1 MCPIDPSAG
10 EVPGSFFVGQ
20 AKRRSC
26 HEKNRNYF
34 LASWPFKTPISNGGE
49 MMKSTSVIAYG
60 LLIVI
65 FATPVQAAVMVPV
78 DLSSWLIDGA
88 GNWTLQSQS
97 EPNDSVFQSLNSRPT
112 MFFNNM
118 NSQGT
123 QLSGA
128 IEVQSSSD
136 DDFVGLVLGYD
147 DNDLFGSNPTTNYVL
162 VDWKQI
168 TQEGWEAGMAISR
181 VTGAIDAGGTDTS
194 ADAWLHVG
202 NVTFLERAAT
212 LGSTG
217 WADNTQY
224 QFDVEFLPTNI
235 KVFVDGVKQ
244 FDINGT
250 FENGAF
256 GFYNFSQ
263 ESVLYAGITTADLPE
278 PPSPPPGVVPEP
290 TTFALSA
297 FALLSLGL
305 SGRRRRRR

>member
-1 MCPIDPSAG
+1 
-10 EVPGSFFVGQ
+10 
-20 AKRRSC
+20 
-26 HEKNRNYF
+26 
-34 LASWPFKTPISNGGE
+34 
-49 MMKSTSVIAYG
+49 MMKSTAVVTCG
-60 LLIVI
+60 LLVVI
-65 FATPVQAAVMVPV
+65 FATPVQADVPVPV

-123 QLSGA
+123 QLSGT
-128 IEVQSSSD
+128 IEVQSSAD

-147 DNDLFGSNPTTNYVL
+147 DNDLFGSNPTTNYIL

-263 ESVLYAGITTADLPE
+263 ESVLYAGITTAVLPD
-278 PPSPPPGVVPEP
+278 PPPPDAVPEP
-290 TTFALSA
+290 TTFALA
-297 FALLSLGL
+297 ALGLLWLGL
-305 SGRRRRRR
+305 SSSFSRRHRHRHSRSQTTG